1 MAVISPRVRYGSREV
16 DWTWVPET
24 TDEVAATLR
33 RMFAEGLGVLG
44 FTFVAGSALVINQI
58 TSGQLGLLGM
68 AVATALAYA
77 IIVYA
82 LYPVSGGHINPA
94 VTIGHVAA
102 GRMPPSVALLYIGAQ
117 LGGAVVGALLLE
129 LIFNDFLSNVS
140 AAASLSFDP
149 RMGGW
154 TGGLLEAILS
164 FMLVTAYFRS
174 FVDKKGDVYQG
185 AIATGLVVLIGFL
198 VAFPLTGGALN
209 VARVFGTDLVAGEWS
224 DFLWYWV
231 GLIGGAAA
239 GLLFQYVFVSHEEK
253 PAT

>member
-117 LGGAVVGALLLE
+117 LGGAVLGALLLE
-129 LIFNDFLSNVS
+129 LIFTDFLTDVS

-149 RMGGW
+149 RLEGW
-154 TGGLLEAILS
+154 TGGVLGGVLAV
-164 FMLVTAYFRS
+164 MLVTGFFPS
-174 FVDKKGDVYQG
+174 FVDRGSDVYQG

-209 VARVFGTDLVAGEWS
+209 VARVFGTDLVAGGGGG
-224 DFLWYWV
+224 FFWYWGGFV
-231 GLIGGAAA
+231 GGGR
-239 GLLFQYVFVSHEEK
+239 GGPL
-253 PAT
+253 